1 MFTWQKNIVILSIFF
16 IICFSSVAYT
26 LSKTGKP
33 LKYISGYEM
42 DFNNDTKMDIAFLTE
57 TFFGRQ
63 LIVLMK
69 TKKGYNA
76 YVVSKEKSDM
86 QLSCHFEKYLKET
99 VAGRG
104 KGRIYKTPG
113 NYIQLSLPE
122 GSSVAYFWNGNG
134 FTKVWTSD

>member
-1 MFTWQKNIVILSIFF
+1 MKKSIIFLSIFS
-16 IICFSSVAYT
+16 IICFSFIAYALT
-26 LSKTGKP
+26 GNGKP

-42 DFNNDTKMDIAFLTE
+42 DFNNDNETDIVILTE

-69 TKKGYNA
+69 TKKGYNT
-76 YVVSKEKSDM
+76 YVVSKGKSNM
-86 QLSCHFEKYLKET
+86 QLSCRFGKYLKET

-113 NYIQLSLPE
+113 AYIQLSLPE
-122 GSSVAYFWNGNG
+122 CSSVAYFWNGNG
-134 FTKVWTSD
+134 FTEVWTSD